1 MANKHKH
8 QRVGIF
14 IDIPNLYHSAKNFYN
29 ARINFLNVIERAL
42 EDRQLIRA
50 IGYAAKAEEPGE
62 GSFFDM
68 LERLGVDMKIKDLQI
83 YPDGTKKADWDVG
96 IAVDAIKLSS
106 NLDTIVLCSGDGDF
120 IPLVQYL
127 QALGKQVE
135 VVGLGQTTNGKLKE
149 IADDFVDISE
159 HPNQYLIPIHDNTK
173 KTNFKRK
180 ARSNKTK

>member
-42 EDRQLIRA
+42 ENRQLIRA

-62 GSFFDM
+62 SSFFDM
-68 LERLGVDMKIKDLQI
+68 LGRLGVDMKIKDLQI

-180 ARSNKTK
+180 GRSNKTK